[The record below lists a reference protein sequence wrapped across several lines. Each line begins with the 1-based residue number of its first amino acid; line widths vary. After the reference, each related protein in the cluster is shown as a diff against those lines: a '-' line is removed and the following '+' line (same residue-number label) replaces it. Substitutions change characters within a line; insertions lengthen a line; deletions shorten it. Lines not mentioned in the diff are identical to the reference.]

1 MKLVFII
8 YIVDS
13 NFFYFSEDGMK
24 FKKKNILRFSQLY
37 ESNKKIPTT
46 PSVLFATQVC
56 KNNSKYKARQ
66 VSTYLLISLLFMTQ
80 NEYLEGQTIAI
91 LVILIIF
98 LQQQLP
104 NFLVKIEQ

>member
-8 YIVDS
+8 FMVDS
-13 NFFYFSEDGMK
+13 NFLYFSEDGMK
-24 FKKKNILRFSQLY
+24 FKKNILRFSQLY

-46 PSVLFATQVC
+46 PSVLFATQVF